1 MTRLRPATVAAVATA
16 LAGAAV
22 VGYGMVVRGEL
33 VVDAGIGRRLHPL
46 GPLAVDI
53 AAPPEAVFDVIA
65 EPYMERLSRAMAEK
79 IEVIERGTDMVLAAH
94 RTKVGWGL
102 VSTTVETVRFER
114 PDKVTFRLLRGP
126 VPYVVEAFHLTDSG
140 DRGTRLAYTG
150 ELGADFGPLGEWW
163 GRKVARTWV
172 ATVATSLDSVR
183 AEAERRAAATR
194 RR

>member
-1 MTRLRPATVAAVATA
+1 MTKGLRPATAAAAATA

-22 VGYGMVVRGEL
+22 VGYGLVVRGDL
-33 VVDAGIGRRLHPL
+33 VVDTGLGRRLHPL

-53 AAPPEAVFDVIA
+53 AAPRDVVFDVIA
-65 EPYMERLSRAMAEK
+65 EPYLGRLTRAMAEK
-79 IEVIERGTDMVLAAH
+79 VEVVERGTDMVLAAH

-114 PDKVTFRLLRGP
+114 PDKVAFRLLRGP
-126 VPYVVEAFHLTDSG
+126 VPYVVEAFYLADVG
-140 DRGTRLAYTG
+140 DGATRLSYTG

-172 ATVATSLDSVR
+172 GTVAASFDSVR
-183 AEAERRAAATR
+183 DEAERRAAADA
-194 RR
+194 